1 MEISD
6 KFSFDLPTV
15 FTEANWANLVNDF
28 LNNAEKFATHVEHID
43 DKFLD
48 QPFIDKKYE
57 NYLRNIDGIIEHSY
71 YHLGQISLMKK
82 MM

>member
-43 DKFLD
+43 NKFLD
-48 QPFIDKKYE
+48 QPFIDEKYE

-71 YHLGQISLMKK
+71 YHLGQISLMEK